1 MAWCGFWPINAHHN
15 LTFILFQGTFKRH
28 IIFFSV
34 YLAQLIFV
42 LSYRPIYQLQEDDT
56 YTYFYLCTTAS
67 SDTKHWWLR
76 RVTLTYKGF
85 QIQSTATSFLHIQ
98 ICPTIL
104 QLWSACG
111 GKYNHLYKTLT
122 IEISAT
128 FSFSLLSDI
137 FGKGFRVSILS
148 QLSQDPG
155 LQSFKGLFLIG
166 SSTYYYA

>member
-34 YLAQLIFV
+34 YLAQLIFF

-56 YTYFYLCTTAS
+56 YSYFYLCTTPT

-85 QIQSTATSFLHIQ
+85 QIQSTATSFLHTQ
-98 ICPTIL
+98 ICPTL
-104 QLWSACG
+104 QYYNYGARVG
-111 GKYNHLYKTLT
+111 GNIITCTKHWQLKSLLLSVFLSYLIFLGRGLGSRFFHNCHKTLAYKA
-122 IEISAT
+122 S
-128 FSFSLLSDI
+128 
-137 FGKGFRVSILS
+137 KGCF
-148 QLSQDPG
+148 
-155 LQSFKGLFLIG
+155 
-166 SSTYYYA
+166 